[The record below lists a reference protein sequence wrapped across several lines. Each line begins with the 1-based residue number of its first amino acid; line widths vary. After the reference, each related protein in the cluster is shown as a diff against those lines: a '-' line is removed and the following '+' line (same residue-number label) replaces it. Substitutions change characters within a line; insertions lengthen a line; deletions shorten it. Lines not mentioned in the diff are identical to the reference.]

1 MAKSN
6 FTVGIPIRKKVKD
19 KKPDP
24 KRMKFS
30 TINDM
35 LPPEIIEKILKLLTF
50 TEKCQAQLICRRW
63 QEIICNGNLLKKA
76 SGKFLS

>member
-1 MAKSN
+1 M
-6 FTVGIPIRKKVKD
+6 FTVVIPIRKKVKD

-35 LPPEIIEKILKLLTF
+35 LPPEIIEKIFKLLNYKDICLT
-50 TEKCQAQLICRRW
+50 QLICRRW
-63 QEIICNGNLLKKA
+63 KEIIENGTLLKKV
-76 SGKFLS
+76 SGKT